1 MPRFSK
7 GIEVIT
13 LWVAVDDYGNPSAI
27 PNALDFKI
35 RHHHPIVPAVEGMG
49 DKGISLID
57 YRSNLMDY
65 VDSEMARLV
74 MQPGRW
80 QPVAKEDSGKGTD
93 DA

>member
-27 PNALDFKI
+27 PNALDF
-35 RHHHPIVPAVEGMG
+35 IVPAVESMG

-57 YRSNLMDY
+57 Y
-65 VDSEMARLV
+65 DSEMARLV

-80 QPVAKEDSGKGTD
+80 QPVAKGDSGKGTD

>member
-1 MPRFSK
+1 MARFSK

-27 PNALDFKI
+27 PDALDF
-35 RHHHPIVPAVEGMG
+35 IVPAVEGMG

-57 YRSNLMDY
+57 Y
-65 VDSEMARLV
+65 DSEVARLV

-80 QPVAKEDSGKGTD
+80 KHGDPLPVAKEDSGKGTD